1 MENLEIFG
9 LFLKEKDYQSYKI
22 YGSQKNGYSVYI
34 NNKKTNV
41 SDVDVAK
48 AKNGYLYFDGHKI
61 VEPKIVHLSM
71 DEIASILGVSRAEA
85 FARGIKTPLFDRD
98 SNASIIEK
106 IEATIEAIGEKM
118 TECLLIARFDRLLS
132 FDLESLKRGKRFTGF
147 VAKDSEEKEHELYE
161 GDILERIDDGV
172 IATVAYENSEF
183 FLDFENGSREKMSS
197 GVYCGYRL
205 RIKKDKK

>member
-1 MENLEIFG
+1 MKNLEVFG

-22 YGSQKNGYSVYI
+22 YGSQKSGYSVYI

-48 AKNGYLYFDGHKI
+48 AKNGYLYFDNHKI

-98 SNASIIEK
+98 SNVSIIDKVES
-106 IEATIEAIGEKM
+106 TIEMIGEKM
-118 TECLLIARFDRLLS
+118 TEFLLIEGFDRLLS
-132 FDLESLKRGKRFTGF
+132 FDLESLKRGKRLTGF
-147 VAKDSEEKEHELYE
+147 FAKDSDKKEHALYD
-161 GDILERIDDGV
+161 GDVLERIEDGV
-172 IATVAYENSEF
+172 IATVVYKNSEF
-183 FLDFENGSREKMSS
+183 FLDFENASREKMSS
-197 GVYCGYRL
+197 GVYCNYRL
-205 RIKKDKK
+205 KKNNK